1 MEAEGAV
8 AVIGMA
14 CRYPGASGVDG
25 FWAALRDGTEGITHF
40 DRDDLVAGGADPE
53 LVRRVDY
60 VPARGVLAGSRNFDW
75 SFFGYSRAEAA
86 RLAGVQEPVPC

>member
-60 VPARGVLAGSRNFDW
+60 VPARGTVAQVEDVCAFKYRRVVFRH
-75 SFFGYSRAEAA
+75 FFS
-86 RLAGVQEPVPC
+86 